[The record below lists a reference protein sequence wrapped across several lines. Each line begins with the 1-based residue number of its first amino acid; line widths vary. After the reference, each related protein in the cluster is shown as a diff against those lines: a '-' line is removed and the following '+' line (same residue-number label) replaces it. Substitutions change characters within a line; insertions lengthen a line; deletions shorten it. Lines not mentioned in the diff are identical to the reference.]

1 MTVEEEPPDSKK
13 LSSRTERRKEAVKF
27 NTYIIKC
34 GFDKSLN
41 VDVIYKDII
50 VKNINQRVQQISKG
64 IHKLSILMNIF
75 IRECLEKTTN
85 PLNVNIPSFLTD
97 KDTTFARQMMIGSDD
112 FEKNRKPN
120 PVLLDFLTRNEHLIK
135 SHPFKRFQGDSNSIT
150 RACETYLTNYR
161 TYITEVFENKQKA
174 YLYLWCNTNDIEPR
188 FVRVLRYLINGWEID
203 DKEKE
208 MLLVHVKYHKISRL
222 IDFQRKLLKLE
233 SKHDKVEKS
242 WIKKNYETVIVYYSV
257 LSRYFKKHDK
267 KQILLTP
274 ICKIKAM
281 FIHIDTD
288 VLNGILNETNIG
300 KFKVADIR
308 TAKNEHFNRLFKIDK
323 LINTSQIAKGF
334 HFTGTVMT
342 DGTALNVIFNRPK
355 LKPSKET
362 ELNRN
367 DPNIR
372 IIANDPGRT
381 TLFCGIE
388 YLEDETVKQ
397 YSLTRK
403 HFYTVSGAKKATQNV
418 NRWHDENL
426 RHVINQMSQTNSRS
440 TKLDEFL
447 QYVKTIKDN
456 YNALWNEG
464 LKKRYSRQRLNL
476 YSGKK
481 KVYDEF
487 FSNLKSPS
495 DTRTVVVAYGDAGFA
510 SASKYELSAPTKTL
524 EKQCARWF
532 KIVKVDEFRTTQLH
546 HQTNEIL
553 SKVTE
558 IKQNENQKQIR
569 TVRGL
574 LWYRKTNNV
583 SKFIDR
589 DLNAAKNILRC
600 YRMFPERP
608 HGMNRNDPKQEIPKA
623 HYIYSKQK
631 LLSVVLVNYTSIEHE
646 DLARFSNFFK

>member
-1 MTVEEEPPDSKK
+1 MQI
-13 LSSRTERRKEAVKF
+13 L
-27 NTYIIKC
+27 IHIQ
-34 GFDKSLN
+34 LN
-41 VDVIYKDII
+41 VDLISLWTSVIYRDII
-50 VKNINQRVQQISKG
+50 VNNINQRVHQISKG

-75 IRECLEKTTN
+75 IRECIEKTKN

-97 KDTTFARQMMIGSDD
+97 KDTTFARQMMIGLDD
-112 FEKNRKPN
+112 FERNHKPN
-120 PVLLDFLTRNEHLIK
+120 PVLRDFLTRNEHLIK
-135 SHPFKRFQGDSNSIT
+135 MTPFKRFLGDSNSIT

-161 TYITEVFENKQKA
+161 TYITEVFEDKQKA
-174 YLYLWCNTNDIEPR
+174 YLYLWCSMNDIEPK
-188 FVRVLRYLINGWEID
+188 FVRVLRYLINGWEIE
-203 DKEKE
+203 DKEKA
-208 MLLVHVKYHKISRL
+208 MLLAHVIDKDKYHKISRL

-233 SKHDKVEKS
+233 NEHDKVDKT
-242 WIKKNYETVIVYYSV
+242 WIKKNYETVVVYYSV

-267 KQILLTP
+267 KQILLAP
-274 ICKIKAM
+274 ISKIKAM

-288 VLNGILNETNIG
+288 VLNGILNETEIG
-300 KFKVADIR
+300 KFKVNDIR
-308 TAKNEHFNRLFKIDK
+308 TSKNEYFNRLFKIDK
-323 LINTSQIAKGF
+323 LINANQTAKNF

-355 LKPSKET
+355 LKSSKQN

-372 IIANDPGRT
+372 VIANDPGRT
-381 TLFCGIE
+381 TLFCGVE
-388 YLEDETVKQ
+388 YLKDGTVKE

-403 HFYTVSGAKKATQNV
+403 HFYTVSGSKKATQNV
-418 NRWHDENL
+418 NRWHNENL
-426 RHVINQMSQTNSRS
+426 QDAINQMSQTNSRS
-440 TKLDEFL
+440 TKLNEFL
-447 QYVKTIKDN
+447 KYVKTVKDN
-456 YNALWNEG
+456 YNSLWNEG

-481 KVYDEF
+481 KIYNRF
-487 FSNLKSPS
+487 FGSLICKT
-495 DTRTVVVAYGDAGFA
+495 DTRTVVIAYGDAGFA
-510 SASKYELSAPTKTL
+510 STSKYELSAPTKTL
-524 EKQCARWF
+524 EKQCAKWC

-546 HQTNEIL
+546 HETNEIL
-553 SKVTE
+553 SKVIE
-558 IKQNENQKQIR
+558 IKQSKQIR

-574 LWYRKTNNV
+574 LWYRKTNDV

-631 LLSVVLVNYTSIEHE
+631 LLSVVLVNCCTSIEHE
-646 DLARFSNFFK
+646 DLARFSSFFK